1 MTNTVQNLVDAVQSL
16 SRNTSPAPE
25 DYINSNVDDTNF
37 NNLFEN
43 IHDEINDE
51 TMFDAEGREF

>member
-16 SRNTSPAPE
+16 SRNTSPVPE
-25 DYINSNVDDTNF
+25 DYTNSNSYETTF
-37 NNLFEN
+37 ENLFEN

-51 TMFDAEGREF
+51 TMLDAEGQKF